1 MNIATI
7 IWKHQEV
14 CGDAPHDIL
23 TNSESFKLKMKITEK
38 TPANG
43 NKKDLKIAVPLE
55 YLSTF
60 WRTLE
65 MP

>member
-1 MNIATI
+1 
-7 IWKHQEV
+7 
-14 CGDAPHDIL
+14 
-23 TNSESFKLKMKITEK
+23 MKITEK
-38 TPANG
+38 APANG